1 MRGGA
6 AYHAVMKKNFLA
18 VVWAAIGGGW
28 LGQAI
33 AERATDVRP
42 LAWLALVAGVLA
54 ALLITASV
62 SRRPLRPNP
71 AAVVGLASVISIG
84 IVAVLGR
91 VVWELGGSL
100 LLFAPVVVI
109 AVGVAG
115 GIVQALLTDEHRITS
130 GAGWIGVLA
139 AAALIGPGELEVEAF
154 VAVVLLGLAGP
165 IGAHVAWRKAGGGGR
180 GMSAAWT

>member
-1 MRGGA
+1 
-6 AYHAVMKKNFLA
+6 MKKNFLA

-33 AERATDVRP
+33 AERVTDV
-42 LAWLALVAGVLA
+42 GVLGWVGIVLGIFGG
-54 ALLITASV
+54 LLLTASV
-62 SRRPLRPNP
+62 SRQPLRANP
-71 AAVVGLASVISIG
+71 AAVIALSSVIAIG
-84 IVAVLGR
+84 ITAVLGR

-100 LLFAPVVVI
+100 LVFAPVVVV

-115 GIVQALLTDEHRITS
+115 GIVQALLAVDHRITC
-130 GAGWIGVLA
+130 GMGWIGVLA
-139 AAALIGPGELEVEAF
+139 AAALIPGALEVEAV

-165 IGAHVAWRKAGGGGR
+165 VGAHVAWRRAGGGGR